1 MNHGIILGGVVD
13 YYYDSIK
20 RAPGA
25 HKIATHLRKQ
35 GWDVEVLDFVQ
46 SWTLDELKEFAR
58 QRVTNKTKFLGL
70 SATFSIR
77 FKTLYEFVP
86 WFKEQ
91 YPDVIIIGGS
101 QALYNTQ
108 GLPLDYMVHGYGEL
122 ARDAILKGTAK

>member
-25 HKIATHLRKQ
+25 HKIATHLRRE
-35 GWDVEVLDFVQ
+35 GWNVEVLDFVQ
-46 SWTLDELKEFAR
+46 SWTLEELQEFAR

-77 FKTLYEFVP
+77 FKNLFEFVK
-86 WFKEQ
+86 WFKKEYQ
-91 YPDVIIIGGS
+91 DILIIGGS
-101 QALYNTQ
+101 Q
-108 GLPLDYMVHGYGEL
+108 
-122 ARDAILKGTAK
+122 